1 MLFIDSLLH
10 QTHTVATSVPALNSP
25 LTAAALNCDP
35 KMCSQLCWDRSTPD
49 MQEDLG
55 QNNRDVSRN
64 RVHFLGSLR
73 SWGEPGGPLRERL
86 YAWGPSRRHW
96 NKLALDLA
104 KQLNYKLKLLL
115 GQRSPCTR
123 KSLCPFPAGNITLSG
138 SYNSKATSDLGLP
151 TI

>member
-1 MLFIDSLLH
+1 MLQHLIKRETRVHFLSNNKCCDPEVLFIDSLLH

-86 YAWGPSRRHW
+86 YA
-96 NKLALDLA
+96 
-104 KQLNYKLKLLL
+104 
-115 GQRSPCTR
+115 
-123 KSLCPFPAGNITLSG
+123 
-138 SYNSKATSDLGLP
+138 
-151 TI
+151 